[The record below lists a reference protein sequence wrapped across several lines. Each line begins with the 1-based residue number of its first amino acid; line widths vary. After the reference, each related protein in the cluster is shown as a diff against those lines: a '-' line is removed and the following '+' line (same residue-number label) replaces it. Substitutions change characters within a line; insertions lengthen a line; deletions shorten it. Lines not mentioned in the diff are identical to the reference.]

1 MLIMRR
7 VHGNSMLPTLKHGQ
21 IVIALKAKKPKAN
34 DIVIFE
40 HDGREKIKRI
50 QSINKATCFFIGD
63 NLAESTDSR
72 SFGALP
78 LKVIRGVV
86 LTRRAY

>member
-1 MLIMRR
+1 MFLVRR

-34 DIVIFE
+34 DIIVFE

-50 QSINKATCFFIGD
+50 QSIKNNTAFVIGD
-63 NLAESTDSR
+63 NLAASTDSR
-72 SFGALP
+72 KFGPIQRSA
-78 LKVIRGVV
+78 IRGVV
-86 LTRRAY
+86 LKRRA